1 MTWITKIA
9 LKKRWLTMLIAA
21 LVAGASIWAMLS
33 LQMELFPD
41 IELPMT
47 TVITVYPQA
56 QAEEVME
63 TVTIPIEKA
72 IDGIEGLEHITS
84 TSAEG
89 SSVVFVQFAYGT
101 NMDKVNDIIAERL
114 DTLELPQQVRGLP
127 AMMPGLDENPRLFPI
142 DINMMPVVTLSFI
155 GDASPKEL
163 QQIADTQLVP
173 ELKAI
178 VGVFNVS
185 VEGGAGEKILVSP
198 SVEQMTRSG
207 ISMGQLV
214 SALAMQSYE
223 SVADVENAFLS
234 PDGPQLKHLAGVSF
248 GPGPGEGINRTNG
261 KPSISI
267 SLTKEASANTVT
279 TANAI
284 IDKAAELEA
293 NLPSGMELVTIMDQ
307 SEYIEGSISDLK
319 NSALVGGGLAIVVV
333 FLFLMAVRAS
343 LVTAISIPLSI
354 LIGFLVMRFTGITI
368 NILTLSAMVIAVGRV
383 IDNSIVILEVIYR
396 HMQLGERFKDA
407 AINGTKEVVVPITSA
422 TIATVVIFLPLALVG
437 GIVGEM
443 FIPFALTIAFALI
456 GSLLIA
462 LTVVPALSGWLT
474 VKKTGDSVR
483 KPRYLRI
490 YTSVL
495 RWCLGHRVAT
505 LVISIFLFLGSL
517 ALIPLIGTSFIPEMN
532 SNVLTI
538 QIEMPED
545 SSYSTV
551 NGATIEAESL
561 LAADPDVLTYSTT
574 IGSGSGTTAMVSS
587 IFGGGNGSNIIG
599 IETVVTPNADI
610 DKVATRLSDRLDE
623 IIEQGIVS
631 TASQQAAMSGQMSS
645 GLEITIRGDTNEDVV
660 LAGEQLLTRLESA
673 SQGDGVTSTGN
684 MLADRRRAALANSLK
699 SLANLEIQTS
709 NVQSSLVVEPDLSKM
724 TTLGLS
730 PDQMGLLQQE
740 FMLMARGTTVAAANI
755 DGSNY
760 EIYLKGIMEDIT
772 TEEIAKSLMV
782 GAPIPVPLDSIAT
795 VEMGER
801 LTNIRRYDQ
810 KISATITGTVGQENI
825 GAVNMAVQ
833 SEIDSMDFPS
843 GIQTSMGGI
852 SEDMQESFSA
862 MFMAIGIAI
871 GLVYLVLVL
880 TFRSLRNPLIIMVSL
895 PLASIGALLGLLVT
909 GNTLGVTGLMGVL
922 MLVGIVLTNAVV
934 LVTVVEQLRKTGLN
948 DIEAIVQGGETRLRP
963 ILMTAI
969 TTMIAMLPLAFG
981 AGEGVLMAAELATVV
996 IGGLFS
1002 STLLTLLVIP
1012 VIYAMTHRV
1021 RHSDS
1026 VTVPT
1031 SDSQQANP

>member
-9 LKKRWLTMLIAA
+9 LKKRWLTMLLAA
-21 LVAGASIWAMLS
+21 LVAGASIWAMLT
-33 LQMELFPD
+33 LQMELFPN

-72 IDGIEGLEHITS
+72 IDGIKGLEHITS

-89 SSVVFVQFAYGT
+89 SSIVFVQFAYGT
-101 NMDKVNDIIAERL
+101 DMDKVNDTIAGRL

-127 AMMPGLDENPRLFPI
+127 AMMPGLDENPRLFPL
-142 DINMMPVVTLSFI
+142 DINMMPILTLSFS
-155 GDASPKEL
+155 GDASPQEL
-163 QQIADTQLVP
+163 QQIADTRIVP

-178 VGVFNVS
+178 EGVFDVS
-185 VEGGAGEKILVSP
+185 VEGGAGEKVLVSV
-198 SVEQMTRSG
+198 SVEQMTQSG

-214 SALAMQSYE
+214 GALAMQSYE

-234 PDGPQLKHLAGVSF
+234 PDGLQLKHLAEVSF
-248 GPGPGEGINRTNG
+248 GPGPGEGISRTNG
-261 KPSISI
+261 KPSIGI
-267 SLTKEASANTVT
+267 IITKEAAANTVT

-284 IDKAAELEA
+284 TDKLAELEA
-293 NLPSGMELVTIMDQ
+293 TLPPSMELVTIMDQ
-307 SEYIEGSISDLK
+307 SEFIEASISDLK

-407 AINGTKEVVVPITSA
+407 AINGTREVVVPITSA

-437 GIVGEM
+437 GIIGEM

-474 VKKTGDSVR
+474 VKRTGDSVR

-505 LVISIFLFLGSL
+505 LVISILLFLGSL
-517 ALIPLIGTSFIPEMN
+517 ALIPFIGTSFMPEMN

-538 QIEMPED
+538 QIEMPDD

-551 NGATIEAESL
+551 NGATLKAESL

-574 IGSGSGTTAMVSS
+574 IGSGSGTAAMVSS
-587 IFGGGNGSNIIG
+587 LFGGGNGSNLIG
-599 IETVVTPNADI
+599 IQAVITPNADI

-623 IIEQGIVS
+623 IIEQGIVGA
-631 TASQQAAMSGQMSS
+631 ASQQAAMGQMTS
-645 GLEITIRGDTNEDVV
+645 GLEVTIRGDTNEDVV
-660 LAGEQLLTRLESA
+660 LAGEQLLARLESA
-673 SQGDGVTSTGN
+673 SQSDDGTSTGGT
-684 MLADRRRAALANSLK
+684 LTDRRHAALANSLK
-699 SLANLEIQTS
+699 SLADLEIQTS
-709 NVQSSLVVEPDLSKM
+709 NVQPNLVVEPDLSRM
-724 TTLGLS
+724 MTLGLS
-730 PDQMGLLQQE
+730 PEQMKLLQQE
-740 FMLMARGTTVAAANI
+740 FMLMVRGTTVAVANI
-755 DGSNY
+755 DGTNY
-760 EIYLKGIMEDIT
+760 EIFLNGIMADIT
-772 TEEIAKSLMV
+772 TAEMANSLMV
-782 GAPIPVPLDSIAT
+782 GAPIPIPLKSIAT

-810 KISATITGTVGQENI
+810 KISATITGTIGQENI
-825 GAVNMAVQ
+825 GAVNMAIQ
-833 SEIDSMDFPS
+833 SEIDSIAFPP
-843 GIQTSMGGI
+843 GIETSMGGI
-852 SEDMQESFSA
+852 TEEMQESFSS

-871 GLVYLVLVL
+871 GLVYVVLML

-934 LVTVVEQLRKTGLN
+934 LVTVVEQLRKTGLD
-948 DIEAIVQGGETRLRP
+948 DIEAIVQGGQTRLRP

-981 AGEGVLMAAELATVV
+981 AGQGVLMAAELATVV

-1021 RHSDS
+1021 RHSAS
-1026 VTVPT
+1026 AAVST
-1031 SDSQQANP
+1031 SDSQRPNP